1 MSVTSICWNC
11 ENVILPNTFLC
22 KKCNKIQPPK
32 QVDEF
37 KLMGMSETFDLDLEE
52 LEKAYLKL
60 QQLFHPDKYSQLSDQ
75 EIKYSTLLSSMIN
88 DAYQKLHSSI
98 SRATIL
104 LKLNGFDP
112 YSEDKSFN
120 DHEVL
125 EEIMDIQN
133 EFLMAES
140 SEQKKLSIQKLNLKI
155 SETMDN
161 LSISFKKKEYE
172 IANKLNV
179 KLSYLEKVRVDFKK
193 QL

>member
-1 MSVTSICWNC
+1 MSVNTICWNC
-11 ENVILPNTFLC
+11 ENIIPPNTFLC
-22 KKCNKIQPPK
+22 NKCNKIQPPR
-32 QVDEF
+32 QLDEF
-37 KLMGMSETFDLDLEE
+37 KLMGLSETFDLDLDE
-52 LEKAYLKL
+52 LENNYLKL
-60 QQLFHPDKYSQLSDQ
+60 QQLFHPDKFSQLSDQ

-88 DAYQKLHSSI
+88 EAYQKLNSSI

-104 LKLNGFDP
+104 LKLNGFNLH
-112 YSEDKSFN
+112 SEDKSFN
-120 DHEVL
+120 DPEVL

-133 EFLMAES
+133 EFTKAEN

-172 IANKLNV
+172 IANKLNI
-179 KLSYLEKVRVDFKK
+179 KLSYLEKVRMDFKK